1 MAVWAVTPETVMGTT
16 NLKYY
21 AVFEEVVAELP
32 IKLMPVEGETGVIE
46 RDGVIE
52 SHNDGS
58 ASEET
63 AYETPESFDEW
74 YVYGFTGRR
83 FRESDIEDYFY
94 VQGNG
99 YMELEYSE
107 LSGEYGTGAKIIV
120 KDNDTDEIVEEFYV
134 IIFGDINGDS
144 VIDVIDSALVV
155 DELSTPTWSS
165 RRRGVKYRIKSADL
179 DLTGDID
186 VIDSAALKSKL
197 INDVNIDQTTGL
209 AS

>member
-1 MAVWAVTPETVMGTT
+1 MGAED
-16 NLKYY
+16 LVYY
-21 AVFEEVVAELP
+21 AVLESAVPELP
-32 IKLMPVEGETGVIE
+32 IKLMPYDSETGVIE
-46 RDGVIE
+46 RNIDGEQFIE
-52 SHNDGS
+52 SYNDDS
-58 ASEET
+58 ADPEM
-63 AYETPESFDEW
+63 AYENYEENYEEY

-107 LSGEYGTGAKIIV
+107 LSDEYGTGAKVIV
-120 KDNDTDEIVEEFYV
+120 RDNDTDEVVEEFYV

-144 VIDVIDSALVV
+144 VIDVIDAAMVN
-155 DELSTPTWSS
+155 DELVTATWSS

-186 VIDSAALKSKL
+186 VVDASCLECRVAGTMS
-197 INDVNIDQTTGL
+197 IDQTTGE
-209 AS
+209 AY